1 MVLQRTYGA
10 ILNVILVGMV
20 TSLFLVGCGYRP
32 PEPEIKVVTKVE
44 KTVVPVV
51 ERPKPVNLTD
61 TRIYVVNEDNF
72 ESFKEEFK
80 ELNGD
85 LAFVALSI
93 RDYENLALNVAELRR
108 YINQQTKIILYYEE
122 AVTDNGDKDESE
134 NRTKNGQS
142 E

>member
-1 MVLQRTYGA
+1 M
-10 ILNVILVGMV
+10 
-20 TSLFLVGCGYRP
+20 
-32 PEPEIKVVTKVE
+32 E

-51 ERPKPVNLTD
+51 ERPKPVNLID

-134 NRTKNGQS
+134 NRTTNGQS
-142 E
+142 K